1 MESKSSKLNRGMA
14 RGICSIPHF
23 ETGCGSKFETRGGH
37 ILVYICTVVY
47 PITGVPNFDPYLG
60 LVVVDVQKNVLT
72 PILINLT
79 QPGVLKNRSEYVAPS
94 EDNEVGIILQDN
106 EGCVWDSEPFARF
119 GCDEDPNWSSI
130 RLMFRMWNHCSRFLT
145 LSRWPDFKSC
155 GVCARP
161 CEKEIAT

>member
-1 MESKSSKLNRGMA
+1 MESKSSKLNRWMA

-23 ETGCGSKFETRGGH
+23 ETGCGSKFETG
-37 ILVYICTVVY
+37 VATFWYICTVVY

-106 EGCVWDSEPFARF
+106 EGCV
-119 GCDEDPNWSSI
+119 
-130 RLMFRMWNHCSRFLT
+130 
-145 LSRWPDFKSC
+145 
-155 GVCARP
+155 
-161 CEKEIAT
+161 

>member
-1 MESKSSKLNRGMA
+1 LRQAVAQNLRPGVA
-14 RGICSIPHF
+14 TF
-23 ETGCGSKFETRGGH
+23 W
-37 ILVYICTVVY
+37 YICTVVY

-106 EGCVWDSEPFARF
+106 EGCV
-119 GCDEDPNWSSI
+119 
-130 RLMFRMWNHCSRFLT
+130 
-145 LSRWPDFKSC
+145 
-155 GVCARP
+155 
-161 CEKEIAT
+161 